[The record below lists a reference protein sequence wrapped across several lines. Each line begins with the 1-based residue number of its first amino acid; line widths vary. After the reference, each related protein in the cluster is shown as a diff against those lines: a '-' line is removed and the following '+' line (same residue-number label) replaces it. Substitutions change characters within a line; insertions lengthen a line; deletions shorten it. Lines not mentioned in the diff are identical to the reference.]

1 MTFYFLI
8 LLLLFL
14 VSWNSFLNF
23 YLFIILISLF
33 RPLDQDNL
41 VVKACVAHDLLLL
54 GRIRRQF
61 ALIQLTI
68 LIQVFISRVDFKLH
82 RFHLLLGQPVIISL
96 YLCRCLCNR
105 RLQSDKLGGLRENLD
120 GELDDV
126 AFAPLVPR
134 VMLDEDLEDVPDF
147 DNLAKEARTERSEHW
162 IVCRRNLFLELRAN
176 R

>member
-54 GRIRRQF
+54 GRIHRNL

-68 LIQVFISRVDFKLH
+68 RIQVFISRVDLKLH
-82 RFHLLLGQPVIISL
+82 GFHNLLG
-96 YLCRCLCNR
+96 
-105 RLQSDKLGGLRENLD
+105 
-120 GELDDV
+120 
-126 AFAPLVPR
+126 
-134 VMLDEDLEDVPDF
+134 
-147 DNLAKEARTERSEHW
+147 
-162 IVCRRNLFLELRAN
+162 
-176 R
+176 